1 MASRSTSDASA
12 SSTKSS
18 TKTGAAKGAASKK
31 APPAPGKAKG
41 APGNTKRAD
50 PPAVASPHGG
60 MGAVVVREGEAVV
73 GVTFRVW
80 APNASAVR
88 VTGTFSDWEG
98 GPEMARE
105 NDAGY
110 WSVHVD
116 AARPGDEYKYVLD
129 TPSGTL
135 HRNDP
140 YARAVTTSVGNSIVV
155 DRDGFDWGDDRP
167 VLGPEGTR
175 SWNDLV
181 VYELH
186 VGTFFDADGNGLG
199 TFDEAAQRLLWLR
212 DAVGVTA
219 IELMPVAE
227 FAGDRSWGYNP
238 AHPFAVEGAYGGP
251 DGLKRFVRAAH
262 ALGIAVIVD
271 VVYNH
276 FGPSDLDIWQFDGW
290 NEDGKGGIYFYNDAR
305 SETPWGD
312 TRPDYGREEVRRYI
326 LDNARMWLS
335 EYRVDGLRLDMVL
348 YMRNRTAMPSD
359 YDAIPEGWSMMQEIN
374 ALVDRDFPGRIT
386 IAEDL
391 QTEAAMVAEH
401 EQGGAGFG
409 AQWDAAFVHPVRAVL
424 EAPTDAERSMH
435 ALAGA
440 IGHRYGDDAFRRVV
454 YTESHDEVANGK
466 QRVAS
471 QVHETVSGGRSED
484 DTRAVSRSLAAL
496 GVALVATAPGIPMVF
511 QGQETLMEGW
521 FEDVSVH
528 TVEADGSETVEVDD
542 EAVPDQVVAAEMPNS
557 DASDTLV
564 PLGGATETGN
574 PEAPVAFG
582 SSLVGD
588 LFRLRAGASA
598 IGGLRAHE
606 VTFLRIDDDAKV
618 IAYLRHGGDAG
629 DDAVVVLHFAEGA
642 HDAYA
647 VPMPGEGAWTCR
659 YNSAAYAATFSHGHI
674 GDIHAEPGDR
684 DGFPAHAAVPLAPYG
699 ALVFARG

>member
-1 MASRSTSDASA
+1 
-12 SSTKSS
+12 
-18 TKTGAAKGAASKK
+18 
-31 APPAPGKAKG
+31 
-41 APGNTKRAD
+41 
-50 PPAVASPHGG
+50 
-60 MGAVVVREGEAVV
+60 MGAVVVRDAAGRAV

-88 VTGTFSDWEG
+88 VTGAFSDWEG

-110 WSVHVD
+110 WSVHVPK
-116 AARPGDEYKYVLD
+116 AQPGDEYKFVLD

-140 YARAVTTSVGNSIVV
+140 HARAVTTSVGNSIVY
-155 DRDGFDWGDDRP
+155 DRDGFDW
-167 VLGPEGTR
+167 EGTSAVLAPGGVR
-175 SWNDLV
+175 SWNDLII
-181 VYELH
+181 YELH
-186 VGTFFDADGNGLG
+186 IGTFFDRDGNGIG
-199 TFDEAAQRLLWLR
+199 TFDEAIERLPWLR

-219 IELMPVAE
+219 VQLMPVAE

-262 ALGIAVIVD
+262 ALGIAVIAD

-326 LDNARMWLS
+326 LDNARMWLE

-401 EQGGAGFG
+401 EHGGAGFG

-424 EAPTDAERSMH
+424 EAATDAERSMH

-440 IGHRYGDDAFRRVV
+440 IGHRYGADAFRRVV
-454 YTESHDEVANGK
+454 YTESHDEVSNGK
-466 QRVAS
+466 QRVVSEIEAS
-471 QVHETVSGGRSED
+471 VVPARGDDGRKIA
-484 DTRAVSRSLAAL
+484 RRLAAL
-496 GVALVATAPGIPMVF
+496 GAVVVATSPGIPMIF
-511 QGQETLMEGW
+511 QGQDVLQEGW
-521 FEDVSVH
+521 FDDNKVLLTPGEKG
-528 TVEADGSETVEVDD
+528 EALN
-542 EAVPDQVVAAEMPNS
+542 MPHS
-557 DASDTLV
+557 DPSD
-564 PLGGATETGN
+564 
-574 PEAPVAFG
+574 
-582 SSLVGD
+582 SLVGLIGT
-588 LFRLRAGASA
+588 LFRLRAGTGA
-598 IGGLRAHE
+598 IGGLREQE
-606 VTFLRIDDDAKV
+606 VSFLRVDDEAKV
-618 IAYLRHGGDAG
+618 IAYTRHGGEGAP
-629 DDAVVVLHFAEGA
+629 DAVVILNFAETA

-647 VPMPGEGAWTCR
+647 LPMPGAGEWMCTFNASVPD
-659 YNSAAYAATFSHGHI
+659 YNAAFDLQEVGNL
-674 GDIHAEPGDR
+674 HADAGET
-684 DGFPAHAAVPLAPYG
+684 DGFPAHASVPLAPYG
-699 ALVFARG
+699 ALIFARA